1 MSDQIPTTME
11 TAVDQWFSESW
22 ERLQEEVL
30 VTRRNGMICRV
41 SMPFG
46 AWLYDMGYLRDTD
59 DLPMALGVG
68 FVFMADSD
76 WTWELDQC

>member
-1 MSDQIPTTME
+1 MFDQISQLTLA
-11 TAVDQWFSESW
+11 AVDQWFKESW

-30 VTRRNGMICRV
+30 ATGKEGMICRV

-46 AWLYDMGYLRDTD
+46 AWLYDMGLLTETD

-76 WTWELDQC
+76 WTWELDQ

>member
-1 MSDQIPTTME
+1 MFDEIPTTME
-11 TAVDQWFSESW
+11 AAIDQWFSESW

-30 VTRRNGMICRV
+30 ATRQEGMICRV

-46 AWLYDMGYLRDTD
+46 AWLYDMGYLAETD

-76 WTWELDQC
+76 WTWELDQ